1 MKALTDAV
9 KKQDEKGVLFDKYYV
24 AGYDPP
30 FKLLGRRNEIWFVK
44 SVTEGQEEQ
53 HKLSNGMAQAFDG
66 VQIESLECALGVE
79 DQLKMNQEDTGA
91 KGSTEDGQEGA

>member
-44 SVTEGQEEQ
+44 SVTEVQEEL
-53 HKLSNGMAQAFDG
+53 HKVTNGLAQAYDG
-66 VQIESLECALGVE
+66 VQLEY
-79 DQLKMNQEDTGA
+79 QLKMNQEDPGKLEA
-91 KGSTEDGQEGA
+91 KGITEDGQEGA